1 MENGINSNEVTH
13 DKLLKYYEDA
23 ESSTYDART
32 ASNKARDY
40 FDGKQWTSEEKKEL
54 NNRKQ
59 PALVKNRIKSKV
71 NYLTGAEVQTRT
83 DPRAYPRTPEHSE
96 EAESVTDAL
105 RFVWDNADGDEIR
118 SEVKEEQIVEGIG
131 AAEVIGEKRGD
142 DVEIVINHIPFDRFF
157 YDPHSRKKDFSDARY
172 KGIIAWM
179 DFAVA
184 KEKYSNKVDVIEAT
198 QDSGDSTD
206 ESYDD
211 RPREQCWINA
221 SRKRV
226 KVIQLYWQENGTWM
240 VSHLTKGGYLID
252 PIESPYVDEYGK
264 PDCPIEAVSAYVD
277 RENNRY
283 GVVADM
289 ISPQDEVNKRS
300 SKALHL
306 LNTRQ
311 ARYDKNYMGNMTKE
325 QIRAELA
332 KPDGIIDAPREAFEI
347 LQTNDMAAGN
357 LQLLQEAKME
367 MEVTGPNA
375 SMQGKQDGDQSGR
388 AILAQQQGGM
398 VEISR
403 LLDSGRNWDRRMYR
417 QIWNRIRQY
426 WTEQKWIRVT
436 DDDKGARFV
445 GLNQPLTVRDEI
457 EMELQNIPEG
467 PERDFVQQELMKND
481 PQLDQVV
488 GIRNEV
494 ARMDVDIIVQES
506 PDMVNLQGEEF
517 EQLSAMAAG
526 GYPVPP
532 QMIIET
538 SSLSQDKKDQI
549 IEQMGQPNP
558 IAEAM
563 QQIEIEGRAEEVRE
577 TQSKTL
583 LNRAKAQSEAQ
594 PSI

>member
-1 MENGINSNEVTH
+1 MENGINSDKVTH

-23 ESSTYDART
+23 ESTTYEARA

-40 FDGKQWTSEEKKEL
+40 YDGKQWTAAEEAELKK
-54 NNRKQ
+54 RKQ

-83 DPRAYPRTPEHSE
+83 DPKAYPRTPEHSE
-96 EAESVTDAL
+96 DAEAVTDAL
-105 RFVWDNADGDEIR
+105 RYVWDNADGDEVR

-131 AAEVIGEKRGD
+131 AAEVIGESRGN
-142 DVEIVINHIPFDRFF
+142 DVEIVVNHIPFDRFF
-157 YDPHSRKKDFSDARY
+157 YDPHSRKRDFSDARY

-179 DFAVA
+179 DLSVA
-184 KEKYSNKVDVIEAT
+184 REKYTGKEDVLTAT
-198 QDSGDSTD
+198 QENSLD
-206 ESYDD
+206 ESSSD
-211 RPREQCWINA
+211 RPREKSWVSND
-221 SRKRV
+221 RKRV
-226 KVIQLYWQENGTWM
+226 KVIQLYWQE
-240 VSHLTKGGYLID
+240 KGSWQVAHFTRGGFLID
-252 PIESPYVDEYGK
+252 PIESPYVDEYGN
-264 PDCPIEAVSAYVD
+264 PDCPIEAVSAYID

-311 ARYDKNYMGNMTKE
+311 ARYDKNYTGNMTPE

-332 KPDGIIDAPREAFEI
+332 KPDGIIDAPDKAFEI

-357 LQLLQEAKME
+357 LQLLQEAKLE
-367 MEVTGPNA
+367 MEVVGPNA
-375 SMQGKQDGDQSGR
+375 SMQGKQEGNQSGR
-388 AILAQQQGGM
+388 AIIAQQQGGM

-417 QIWNRIRQY
+417 QIWNRVRQY
-426 WTEQKWIRVT
+426 WTEEKWIRVT
-436 DDDKGARFV
+436 DDTKGARFV

-467 PERDFVQQELMKND
+467 PEREFVQQELMKND

-506 PDMVNLQGEEF
+506 PDMVSLQGEEF
-517 EQLSAMAAG
+517 EQLTNMAAS

-532 QMIIET
+532 QLIIET

-549 IEQMGQPNP
+549 LEQMAQPNP
-558 IAEAM
+558 MQEAM
-563 QQIEIEGRAEEVRE
+563 QQIEIEGKAAEVEE
-577 TQSKTL
+577 TQSKTV
-583 LNRAKAQSEAQ
+583 LNQAKAQSEVQ
-594 PSI
+594 PNI

>member
-1 MENGINSNEVTH
+1 MENGINSDKTTH
-13 DKLLKYYEDA
+13 DKLLKYYEEA
-23 ESSTYDART
+23 ESSTHEAR
-32 ASNKARDY
+32 AAANKARDY
-40 FDGKQWTSEEKKEL
+40 FDGKQWTSEEKAEL
-54 NNRKQ
+54 AKRKQ
-59 PALVKNRIKSKV
+59 PALIKNRIKSKV

-83 DPRAYPRTPEHSE
+83 DPKASPRTPKHSE
-96 EAESVTDAL
+96 EVESVTEAL
-105 RFVWDNADGDEIR
+105 RFVWDKANGDEVR

-131 AAEVIGEKRGD
+131 AAEVIGERRGD

-179 DFAVA
+179 DLAVA
-184 KEKYSNKVDVIEAT
+184 KEKYSDKVDVIEAT

-221 SRKRV
+221 NRKRV
-226 KVIQLYWQENGTWM
+226 KVIQLYWQEKNIWK
-240 VSHLTKGGYLID
+240 VAHFTKGGFLID

-264 PDCPIEAVSAYVD
+264 PDCPIEAVSAYID

-283 GVVADM
+283 GVVSDM

-311 ARYDKNYMGNMTKE
+311 ARYDKNRMGNMTPE

-332 KPDGIIDAPREAFEI
+332 KPDGIIDAEKEAFEI

-367 MEVTGPNA
+367 MEITGPNA
-375 SMQGKQDGDQSGR
+375 SMQGKQDGEQSGR
-388 AILAQQQGGM
+388 AIIAQQQGGM

-403 LLDSGRNWDRRMYR
+403 LLDSGRNWDRRVYR
-417 QIWNRIRQY
+417 QIWHRVRQY

-436 DDDKGARFV
+436 DDDKGTRFV
-445 GLNQPLTVRDEI
+445 GLNQPITVRDEI
-457 EMELQNIPEG
+457 EMQLKDIPEG
-467 PERDFVQQELMKND
+467 AEREFIQGELMKND

-494 ARMDVDIIVQES
+494 ARMDVDIIVQEA
-506 PDMVNLQGEEF
+506 PEMVNLQGEEF
-517 EQLSAMAAG
+517 EQLSAMVAN

-532 QMIIET
+532 QLIIET
-538 SSLSQDKKDQI
+538 SSLSQEKKDQI
-549 IEQMGQPNP
+549 IEQMEQPNP
-558 IAEAM
+558 MQRVM
-563 QQIEIEGRAEEVRE
+563 QQIEIEGKAAEVEE
-577 TQSKTL
+577 TQSKTV
-583 LNRAKAQSEAQ
+583 LNQAKAQREVQ
-594 PSI
+594 PNI